1 MLNQTQYLKRYGVA
15 ILSVMI
21 ALLLMLALDP
31 VAQLTN
37 ARFLLFFS
45 AVTISAFYGG
55 RSPGIVATL
64 LSAGFAYYY
73 FLEPQYSWNLN
84 QASGLQLALFI
95 LEGVLTSLLVGAL
108 RATQA
113 QLRKNFHQLEA
124 IQAENQNLTQALQ
137 RRVDELQTL
146 FDVIPVNIALAEDPE
161 CHVVKVNTAY
171 ATLLQIPTD
180 TNVAVTPRA
189 KQSQL
194 PYKFYQN
201 GRKLQG
207 HELPVEYAAK
217 HGVEVRDVE
226 IELVR
231 QDNTVFSLYGNA
243 VPLFDESG
251 QPRGSIGVYTNI
263 TERKRAEEALRESEE
278 RFRVLADCAPCLI
291 WLNGVEGGCE
301 FVNQA
306 YLNFFGKTLEEVQG
320 NGWQPSLHP
329 DDARQYISAYLEALQ
344 ERKPFQAQVRA
355 MRADGEYRWLDSYGM
370 PRFSH
375 SGDLLGYVGTS
386 FDITENKQAEEALQR
401 SEAAF
406 RTISNA
412 APALVWVGSPDG
424 TIIFFND
431 RWYEFT
437 GQTEAEAVGFGW
449 VEIIHPDDAERILPH
464 WEHCRQTGETYEGE
478 VRYRRHDGEYCWHAF
493 RAFPHRSTD
502 GEIESWYGLSID
514 ISDRKRSETTL
525 RESERR
531 FRRLVESNMF
541 GVAFGDFTGGIHYVN
556 EYFLKMMGY
565 TRKEI
570 EAGQVQWIDITPPEF
585 LPLDEQAMVELRTNG
600 VATPFEKEYIRKD
613 GTRVPIL
620 IGAALLDEP
629 YDQQQ
634 EIIAFYVDLTE
645 RKQTENALRQALQ
658 KLNFHV
664 ENTPMAV
671 IEWDQEF
678 RLTRW
683 SGAAERLFGWQADE
697 VLGTL
702 LTDLQFVFEED
713 IEQVAEVLRRLMVGE
728 EFYVFSYNRNYT
740 KRGDVI
746 HCEWY
751 NSSLRDESGRM
762 LSVLSLVLDVTARVQ
777 AERDRERIL
786 QQEQAAREAAEAANR
801 IKDEFLAVVS
811 HELRSPLNPI
821 LGWSKLLRSHQ
832 LDQQKTE
839 RALEVIER
847 NAQIQAQLIND
858 LLDVSRILRGKFS
871 LDSEPV
877 DLVFTIQAAMETV
890 RLAVEAKSIQ
900 IHTQFEPDIGYVAGD
915 AGRLQQVV
923 WNLLTNAVKFTSQG
937 GRVDIQLERV
947 DAQAQIIVRDTGI
960 GIPPDFLPYV
970 FDQFRQES
978 SATTR
983 RFGGLGLGLAIV
995 RYLVELHGGTVQ
1007 ADSLGAGQGATFTVR
1022 LPLMLHQQATKQ
1034 DTKPSESSLN
1044 LQGTRILVV
1053 DDDDNTRE
1061 FLAFLLELHGANVIA
1076 TATATEAI
1084 TTLTQFKPDVLL
1096 SDIGMPDVDGYM
1108 LMRQV
1113 RALSPQQ
1120 GGTIPAIALTA
1131 YAGEI
1136 NYQQAMAAGFQRHI
1150 PKPIEPQVLIQAI
1163 AELRA

>member
-1 MLNQTQYLKRYGVA
+1 M
-15 ILSVMI
+15 
-21 ALLLMLALDP
+21 
-31 VAQLTN
+31 
-37 ARFLLFFS
+37 
-45 AVTISAFYGG
+45 
-55 RSPGIVATL
+55 
-64 LSAGFAYYY
+64 
-73 FLEPQYSWNLN
+73 
-84 QASGLQLALFI
+84 
-95 LEGVLTSLLVGAL
+95 
-108 RATQA
+108 
-113 QLRKNFHQLEA
+113 
-124 IQAENQNLTQALQ
+124 
-137 RRVDELQTL
+137 
-146 FDVIPVNIALAEDPE
+146 
-161 CHVVKVNTAY
+161 
-171 ATLLQIPTD
+171 
-180 TNVAVTPRA
+180 
-189 KQSQL
+189 
-194 PYKFYQN
+194 
-201 GRKLQG
+201 
-207 HELPVEYAAK
+207 
-217 HGVEVRDVE
+217 
-226 IELVR
+226 
-231 QDNTVFSLYGNA
+231 
-243 VPLFDESG
+243 
-251 QPRGSIGVYTNI
+251 
-263 TERKRAEEALRESEE
+263 
-278 RFRVLADCAPCLI
+278 
-291 WLNGVEGGCE
+291 
-301 FVNQA
+301 
-306 YLNFFGKTLEEVQG
+306 EEVQG

-375 SGDLLGYVGTS
+375 SGDMLGYVGTS

-424 TIIFFND
+424 TIIFLND

-478 VRYRRHDGEYCWHAF
+478 ARYRRHDGEYCWHVF
-493 RAFPHRSTD
+493 RALPHRSTD

-556 EYFLKMMGY
+556 EYFLKMVGY

-570 EAGQVQWIDITPPEF
+570 ETGQVQWTDITPPEF

-620 IGAALLDEP
+620 IGSALLDEP

-645 RKQTENALRQALQ
+645 RKQIENALRQALQ

-671 IEWDQEF
+671 IEWNQEF
-678 RLTRW
+678 RITRW
-683 SGAAERLFGWQADE
+683 SGGAERLFGWQADE

-740 KRGDVI
+740 KRRDVI

-847 NAQIQAQLIND
+847 NAG
-858 LLDVSRILRGKFS
+858 V
-871 LDSEPV
+871 
-877 DLVFTIQAAMETV
+877 
-890 RLAVEAKSIQ
+890 
-900 IHTQFEPDIGYVAGD
+900 
-915 AGRLQQVV
+915 
-923 WNLLTNAVKFTSQG
+923 
-937 GRVDIQLERV
+937 
-947 DAQAQIIVRDTGI
+947 
-960 GIPPDFLPYV
+960 
-970 FDQFRQES
+970 
-978 SATTR
+978 
-983 RFGGLGLGLAIV
+983 
-995 RYLVELHGGTVQ
+995 
-1007 ADSLGAGQGATFTVR
+1007 
-1022 LPLMLHQQATKQ
+1022 
-1034 DTKPSESSLN
+1034 
-1044 LQGTRILVV
+1044 
-1053 DDDDNTRE
+1053 
-1061 FLAFLLELHGANVIA
+1061 
-1076 TATATEAI
+1076 
-1084 TTLTQFKPDVLL
+1084 
-1096 SDIGMPDVDGYM
+1096 
-1108 LMRQV
+1108 
-1113 RALSPQQ
+1113 
-1120 GGTIPAIALTA
+1120 
-1131 YAGEI
+1131 
-1136 NYQQAMAAGFQRHI
+1136 
-1150 PKPIEPQVLIQAI
+1150 
-1163 AELRA
+1163 